1 MAGKTP
7 TNMTPEGDF
16 AAIETAVMETAR
28 GRWFLAEFAR
38 RNRSADTD
46 KVLEAIARLESD
58 AGPTTVPADL
68 ALRIDELQRF
78 VATMRTGAANG
89 SVDDRRPA
97 HARPVQAAENAIA
110 AIRRTTDKI
119 REVAFELRETARLG
133 IYAEALDLYCHDL
146 TSAVGFQETSTR
158 QLTDLASML
167 GAVETRVA
175 ALIEMTRTDAAQQP
189 AKIAP
194 EAAKSPEPMA
204 IPGPTAFISVEE
216 KPAPAPSPLPV
227 TVQPA
232 ASGNGHMVEKRP
244 EAAPAAASA
253 PAQPSP
259 QAAAVAVGGSGRAFL
274 FVRPG

>member
-28 GRWFLAEFAR
+28 GRWFLAEYAR
-38 RNRSADTD
+38 RNRSADTEM
-46 KVLEAIARLESD
+46 VLEAIARLES
-58 AGPTTVPADL
+58 ASAATTVPADL

-78 VATMRTGAANG
+78 VATMRGGAGNG
-89 SVDDRRPA
+89 SGDDRRPA

-158 QLTDLASML
+158 QLTDLAAML
-167 GAVETRVA
+167 GAVETRVG
-175 ALIEMTRTDAAQQP
+175 ALVEMTRAEAGKQLVKAAPQ
-189 AKIAP
+189 
-194 EAAKSPEPMA
+194 AAKTPEPLA
-204 IPGPTAFISVEE
+204 VPGPAPIISAGE
-216 KPAPAPSPLPV
+216 KAAPSPPLPV
-227 TVQPA
+227 AVQPA
-232 ASGNGHMVEKRP
+232 ASGNGHMIEKRP
-244 EAAPAAASA
+244 EPAPAGASA
-253 PAQPSP
+253 VAQPSP

>member
-38 RNRSADTD
+38 RNRSADTEL
-46 KVLEAIARLESD
+46 VLEAIARLESTD
-58 AGPTTVPADL
+58 APTAVPADL

-78 VATMRTGAANG
+78 LATMRTGAANG
-89 SVDDRRPA
+89 STDDRRPA

-175 ALIEMTRTDAAQQP
+175 ALIEMTRAEAAQPP

-194 EAAKSPEPMA
+194 EAAKSPEPVAM
-204 IPGPTAFISVEE
+204 PGPTALIHVEE
-216 KPAPAPSPLPV
+216 KAAPSPLPV
-227 TVQPA
+227 TVQPVA
-232 ASGNGHMVEKRP
+232 PGNGHMVEKRP
-244 EAAPAAASA
+244 EPAPAAASA
-253 PAQPSP
+253 PAQASP